1 MVNKYDD
8 ATLARAEAIADTL
21 YPHQVEGVAFLMG
34 RRRSLLADDMG
45 LGKTRQSIIAMTE
58 TEPRGPYLVISP
70 ASVKL
75 NWVREIA
82 IVLSDAETAIVG
94 PADLPSADFTVWVI
108 INYDILGKHID
119 GLQAFG

>member
-8 ATLARAEAIADTL
+8 ATLARAEKIADTL

-58 TEPRGPYLVISP
+58 TEPRGPYLVVSP

-82 IVLSDAETAIVG
+82 IVLSDAETAM
-94 PADLPSADFTVWVI
+94 
-108 INYDILGKHID
+108 
-119 GLQAFG
+119 